1 MKTKLDTLSFAAVT
15 SVMAAMTFTG
25 LMTLFQGQAPPEGA
39 REFQVALD
47 DDADLADKPDG
58 THRVPGRIQRVDAL
72 DLQGQPHP

>member
-25 LMTLFQGQAPPEGA
+25 LVTLFQGQAPPEEA
-39 REFQVALD
+39 RGFQVALD
-47 DDADLADKPDG
+47 DDANPADEPDRA
-58 THRVPGRIQRVDAL
+58 HRVPGRIQRVDAL